1 MMINSV
7 THQIDLNKKQYKQL
21 KNAAV
26 KFEAIFMRDII
37 KKMIPSDPLLK
48 KSTENSIYR
57 SMWIDSLANLMAR
70 DGGLG
75 IAKLIVKS
83 FTSGDNLSKLNISG
97 GKRVHW
103 GMKSVKSVKSAYSA
117 LPKLT
122 RLLQ

>member
-83 FTSGDNLSKLNISG
+83 FTSGDNLSKLNING
-97 GKRVHW
+97 GKRVHSE
-103 GMKSVKSVKSAYSA
+103 MKSVKSVKSAYSA

>member
-1 MMINSV
+1 MINSV
-7 THQIDLNKKQYKQL
+7 THQTDINKKQYKQL
-21 KNAAV
+21 KSAAV

-70 DGGLG
+70 DGGFG

-83 FTSGDNLSKLNISG
+83 FTSGDNLSKLNING
-97 GKRVHW
+97 GKRVHL

-117 LPKLT
+117 LPKVT